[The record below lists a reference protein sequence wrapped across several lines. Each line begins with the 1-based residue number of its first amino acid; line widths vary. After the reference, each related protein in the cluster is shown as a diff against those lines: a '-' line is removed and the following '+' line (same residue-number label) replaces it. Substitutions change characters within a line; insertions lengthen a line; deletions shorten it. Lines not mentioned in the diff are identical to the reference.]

1 MASQWQFI
9 LFIKVTLAK
18 TYQIWRMETLLDR
31 QGELPTSFFPL
42 KSATYPSAYKYV
54 AEEGKQ
60 EEINQSSWNSN

>member
-1 MASQWQFI
+1 
-9 LFIKVTLAK
+9 
-18 TYQIWRMETLLDR
+18 METLLDR

-60 EEINQSSWNSN
+60 EEINQSSWNSD